1 MRTRCTIV
9 GLAAAATL
17 WTAADRRDP
26 QFSVLIVTLD
36 TTRADRLSPY
46 GLMESA
52 MPSFDR
58 MASEATVFDQA
69 ASASPLTLPSHASIF
84 TGLLPPRHGVRDNVD
99 APLSPSHTTL
109 PEVLKSHGFRTAGFA
124 ASIVLD
130 AGRGLDQGFEIYKGV
145 SQDDSN
151 APHRLQKRADQV
163 VDEATAW
170 LRTLR
175 NERFFLWTHLY
186 DPHRPYEPPVP
197 HADGDPYTGEIA
209 YAASQFER
217 LLEALR
223 ASKRLDRT
231 IIIVTADH
239 GESLGEHGESDHGI
253 FLYEGVLRVPLMVR
267 VPGMKPGR
275 VAELVRLT
283 DIMPTVLELLGLP
296 PVATD
301 GVSLASVV
309 NGESARPDLESYSE
323 SLYPERFGWS
333 SIYAL
338 RDSRFKYID
347 APKPE
352 LYDLATDP
360 FERVN
365 IVLERPAL
373 ASAMEQRVREIA
385 SSRPAVTTAERAVR
399 HLTEDARTR
408 LAALGYAAGDPI
420 RQSRESRRLPDPKD
434 CIWMR
439 TAAAGTALPL
449 PPCWSASRDQ
459 RD

>member
-1 MRTRCTIV
+1 MRTLCTIV
-9 GLAAAATL
+9 GLAAAAAL
-17 WTAADRRDP
+17 WSAAELPDP

-58 MASEATVFDQA
+58 MASEGTVFDQA

-99 APLSPSHTTL
+99 APLSPAHTTL

-124 ASIVLD
+124 GSIVLD

-145 SQDDSN
+145 SEDDST
-151 APHRLQKRADQV
+151 APRRLQKRADQV

-175 NERFFLWTHLY
+175 DERFFLWTHLY
-186 DPHRPYEPPVP
+186 DPHRPYEPPAP

-217 LLEALR
+217 LLDALR

-231 IIIVTADH
+231 IVIVTADH

-267 VPGMKPGR
+267 IPGVQSR
-275 VAELVRLT
+275 RIAELVRLT
-283 DIMPTVLELLGLP
+283 DITPTLLDLLGLAP
-296 PVATD
+296 IPTD
-301 GVSLASVV
+301 GVSLASLLR
-309 NGESARPDLESYSE
+309 GERTGLDLESYAE

-333 SIYAL
+333 RLHAL

-360 FERVN
+360 FEHIN
-365 IVLERPAL
+365 IVSERPDL
-373 ASAMEQRVREIA
+373 ASAMKQRVREVA
-385 SSRPAVTTAERAVR
+385 SSRPAVTTTQPVGRQ
-399 HLTEDARTR
+399 LNEDARTR
-408 LAALGYAAGDPI
+408 LAALGYAAGDTI
-420 RQSRESRRLPDPKD
+420 RRGDESKGLPDPKD

-439 TAAAGTALPL
+439 RAAAGTALPL
-449 PPCWSASRDQ
+449 PPCWSASRH
-459 RD
+459 